1 MIRSQIA
8 RHQSTL
14 ASFTKLL
21 LLLGLIYA
29 WMQILQC
36 MNDLINYDTEP
47 LSSKN
52 VKDHEMELL
61 NNMENMEADKVKY
74 EDRSAQS
81 QEEMGSPLLKRKRGF
96 LDGNY

>member
-1 MIRSQIA
+1 MNTA
-8 RHQSTL
+8 TL
-14 ASFTKLL
+14 QKLL

-36 MNDLINYDTEP
+36 MNDLINYETEP

-52 VKDHEMELL
+52 VEDHEMELL

-74 EDRSAQS
+74 EG
-81 QEEMGSPLLKRKRGF
+81 MIP
-96 LDGNY
+96 